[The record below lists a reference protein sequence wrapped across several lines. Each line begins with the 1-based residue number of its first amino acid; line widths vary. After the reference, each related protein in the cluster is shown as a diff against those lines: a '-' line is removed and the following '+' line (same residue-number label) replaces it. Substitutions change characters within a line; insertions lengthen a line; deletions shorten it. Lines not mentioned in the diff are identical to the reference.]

1 MSRVLAAM
9 TRLLEH
15 LVVVL
20 FTLLCTVVF
29 GEVVARYVFNRPY
42 FWSEEITV
50 YTFTWVAFLGAA
62 LAMRSNRHVSISY
75 FMAKLPAVGQAIAG
89 ILADVLVLAFL
100 VLLAVQGV
108 RFCLMNHTLASIALN
123 IPLSFVS
130 ASLIVMTA
138 AMILYTAASIG
149 AKVRV
154 LRSGGIGSAVPDTLV
169 DERLT

>member
-1 MSRVLAAM
+1 MSRLLATV
-9 TRLLEH
+9 TRVLEH
-15 LVVVL
+15 AVIGL
-20 FTLLCTVVF
+20 FTVLCTVVF

-62 LAMRSNRHVSISY
+62 LALRSNRHVSISY
-75 FMAKLPAVGQAIAG
+75 FVSRLPAAGQAVAG
-89 ILADVLVLAFL
+89 LLAEVLVLAFL

-130 ASLIVMTA
+130 ASLIVMTGV
-138 AMILYTAASIG
+138 MILYTTDSVIT
-149 AKVRV
+149 KVRL
-154 LRSGGIGSAVPDTLV
+154 LRSGRLGSAMTDTSV
-169 DERLT
+169 DERMT

>member
-1 MSRVLAAM
+1 M
-9 TRLLEH
+9 TRWLEH
-15 LVVVL
+15 AVIGL

-29 GEVVARYVFNRPY
+29 GEVVARYVFNHPY

-62 LAMRSNRHVSISY
+62 LALRSGRHVSISY
-75 FMAKLPAVGQAIAG
+75 FVSRMPATGQAMAG
-89 ILADVLVLAFL
+89 LLADGLVLAFL

-130 ASLIVMTA
+130 ASLIVMTT
-138 AMILYTAASIG
+138 AMMLYTAASIW
-149 AKVRV
+149 AKVRA
-154 LRSGGIGSAVPDTLV
+154 LGSGRIGGAVSDTSV
-169 DERLT
+169 DERMT

>member
-1 MSRVLAAM
+1 VSRVLTTM
-9 TRLLEH
+9 TRWLEH
-15 LVVVL
+15 AVIGL
-20 FTLLCTVVF
+20 FTLLCAVVF
-29 GEVVARYVFNRPY
+29 GEVVARYVFNHPY

-62 LAMRSNRHVSISY
+62 LALRSNRHVSISY
-75 FMAKLPAVGQAIAG
+75 FVSRLPAAGQAVAG

-108 RFCLMNHTLASIALN
+108 RFCLMNNTLASIALN

-138 AMILYTAASIG
+138 AMILYTAESIQ
-149 AKVRV
+149 AKVRG
-154 LRSGGIGSAVPDTLV
+154 LKAGRIGSAGPDTSV